1 MQAEAKPEERTENI
15 GKALPF
21 PRDPKCEIA
30 LSPLKGSYW
39 DVSGTLV
46 GYNSWGIIGSNREI
60 LPISPDWRGI
70 FRVHMACRV

>member
-1 MQAEAKPEERTENI
+1 MRHQSFSLRSHKVQAEAKPEERTENI
-15 GKALPF
+15 GKVLPF

-46 GYNSWGIIGSNREI
+46 GYNSWGII
-60 LPISPDWRGI
+60 
-70 FRVHMACRV
+70 